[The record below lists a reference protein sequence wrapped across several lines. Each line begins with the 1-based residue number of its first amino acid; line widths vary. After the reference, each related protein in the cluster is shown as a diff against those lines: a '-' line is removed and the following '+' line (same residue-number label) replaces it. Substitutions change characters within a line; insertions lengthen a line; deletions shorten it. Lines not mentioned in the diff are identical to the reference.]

1 VGTLTRLRAFGATR
15 GTTPADV
22 REEDPVRSE
31 RRQPSRLRLLLRDLT
46 ATAALVVLVA
56 ALLTAFVGSHFASD
70 LGAHQNL
77 RLSNLPPFELDHGWS
92 YVLGS
97 DALGRSM
104 VGRMMMAA
112 QTSFAICIPTVLL
125 SSVIGT
131 LLGVWAGYHRGWR
144 ETLAMRI
151 ADVILSFP
159 SLLLAVVILFILS
172 PSALNII
179 LILTITRIPVYLRT
193 ARAEAAELRSRVF
206 VDAARTFGARN
217 RTIIRRHLV
226 PTVLPTLVTV
236 ATLDFGYVMLAESSL
251 SFLGIGVQSPD
262 VSLGLMVA
270 EGRQYLQTSWWLS
283 VLPGLILIAVTV
295 SLNLL
300 AAWLRIVNDPG
311 QRWRLE
317 IPVSRRQ
324 KADALRTSRG
334 TEDPT
339 VPEVRA

>member
-1 VGTLTRLRAFGATR
+1 
-15 GTTPADV
+15 
-22 REEDPVRSE
+22 VRSE
-31 RRQPSRLRLLLRDLT
+31 RPQASRLRLLLRDLT
-46 ATAALVVLVA
+46 ATLALVVLVA
-56 ALLTAFVGSHFASD
+56 ILLAALVGSYFAPD
-70 LGAHQNL
+70 LGSSQNL
-77 RLSNLPPFELDHGWS
+77 RLSNLPPFDLDHGWS

-125 SSVIGT
+125 SSVIGS

-144 ETLAMRI
+144 ETLAMRV

-179 LILTITRIPVYLRT
+179 LILTITRIPVY
-193 ARAEAAELRSRVF
+193 
-206 VDAARTFGARN
+206 
-217 RTIIRRHLV
+217 
-226 PTVLPTLVTV
+226 LVTV

-317 IPVSRRQ
+317 IPVSRRRS
-324 KADALRTSRG
+324 ADAMRTAA
-334 TEDPT
+334 TEAPT

>member
-1 VGTLTRLRAFGATR
+1 MVV
-15 GTTPADV
+15 TTQSSTTDLPGL
-22 REEDPVRSE
+22 EEPIRSE
-31 RRQPSRLRLLLRDLT
+31 KPPPSRLRLLLRDLT
-46 ATAALVVLVA
+46 ATAALLFLVA
-56 ALLTAFVGSHFASD
+56 AGLIAFVGAQFPDH
-70 LGAHQNL
+70 LGTTQNL
-77 RLSNLPPFELDHGWS
+77 ALSNIRPFDLEHGWS

-104 VGRMMMAA
+104 LGRLIVAA

-125 SSVIGT
+125 SSVIGSLWGT
-131 LLGVWAGYHRGWR
+131 WAGYHRGWR
-144 ETLAMRI
+144 ETVSMRV

-172 PSALNII
+172 PSAANIV

-206 VDAARTFGARN
+206 VDAARTFGAKK

-226 PTVLPTLVTV
+226 PSVLPTLVTV

-251 SFLGIGVQSPD
+251 SFLGIGVQAPD

-270 EGRQYLQTSWWLS
+270 DGRQYLQTSWWLS
-283 VLPGLILIAVTV
+283 VLPGLVLIAVTV

-317 IPVSRRQ
+317 IPVSRRRS
-324 KADALRTSRG
+324 ADAMRTAERTDTS
-334 TEDPT
+334 T
-339 VPEVRA
+339 VPEAHA